1 MVCVEKQFKRL
12 VLKEALFFEGGE
24 INLYQ
29 EHTFEPSN
37 LFQML
42 LTYFFSFAYEKV
54 DFLLL
59 STALKC

>member
-12 VLKEALFFEGGE
+12 VLKEAIFFEGGE

-42 LTYFFSFAYEKV
+42 LTYFFSFA
-54 DFLLL
+54 
-59 STALKC
+59 

>member
-12 VLKEALFFEGGE
+12 VLKEAIFFEGGGE

-37 LFQML
+37 LFQIL
-42 LTYFFSFAYEKV
+42 LTYFFSFA
-54 DFLLL
+54 
-59 STALKC
+59 